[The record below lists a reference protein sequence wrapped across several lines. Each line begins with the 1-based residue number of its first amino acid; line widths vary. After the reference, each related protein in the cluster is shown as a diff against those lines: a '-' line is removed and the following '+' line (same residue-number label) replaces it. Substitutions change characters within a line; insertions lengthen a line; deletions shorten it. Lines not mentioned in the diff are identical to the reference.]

1 MSKIGP
7 EKRPRHQNP
16 AADRSRRKIYI
27 KERLP
32 AVAAEMKTLTEERK
46 ELLAKRKEA
55 QPDERKES
63 NRRWHFIV
71 ERLEVLRSERAALM
85 GERDGMPSQLA
96 HTQQGDEPE

>member
-32 AVAAEMKTLTEERK
+32 AVAAEMKTLTEER
-46 ELLAKRKEA
+46 KRKEA